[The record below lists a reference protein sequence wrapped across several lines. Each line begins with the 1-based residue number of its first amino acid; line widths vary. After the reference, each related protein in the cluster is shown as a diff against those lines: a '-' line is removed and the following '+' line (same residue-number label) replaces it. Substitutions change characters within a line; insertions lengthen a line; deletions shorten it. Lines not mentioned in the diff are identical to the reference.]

1 MLYKAFSRSLK
12 IESILGIA
20 VLIVASFLSVNS
32 PPSLEV
38 LNGESIN
45 IQANNANNYGNSFYF
60 YLVISLVI
68 IISVIGIVNY
78 KKNQKQIKIISTIT
92 GNGS

>member
-1 MLYKAFSRSLK
+1 MLYKAFRRSLK

-20 VLIVASFLSVNS
+20 VLIVASFLSINS

-38 LNGESIN
+38 LGGESIN
-45 IQANNANNYGNSFYF
+45 IQANNVNNYDNSFFF